1 MKYFPEFEHSDN
13 SKFVDLYRQGFDRY
27 CRQLADH
34 YGCLNNQGL
43 ALLDDDADLSQDN
56 AFIDDLFV
64 LPNFGTGATSAENF
78 DAEEQTLQPHDN
90 ISAAKLLAAKPRQFI
105 LGDPGIGKT
114 TFLHWLAIS
123 LAHHRS
129 NYVQQAMGP
138 LLPILLRVRDFRAYL
153 TAPCN
158 VEQFVTH
165 LKSYLG
171 SLGELLEPNALTQAM
186 ANGQVLLLVDGLDE
200 IGKQEMLFLGK
211 TLANL
216 FEQYPSCR
224 CIMTARVVGFDASLL
239 WPIDKSHTN
248 QTQDFHDLNKLDE
261 FEIEVKDE
269 LNEKQISQNILNL
282 RRDVSQLH
290 DFGLYYIQPLNNE
303 QRLQFS
309 QKWCEIYVKTRE
321 AQAQFIDDLQAA
333 FSDNSSLNNL
343 SRTPVLLNMIC
354 FIQQRRGRLPNG
366 RAELYQK
373 IIETY
378 LVSMDRSRGIEN
390 NFFDS
395 EDFDYTDIRN
405 WLAKLA
411 YLMQLGRLE
420 VFLETDDGDVASLF
434 FDSEVPRCTSL
445 TENELSRFF
454 TRELAEVYENI
465 DKCKQTSRKL
475 IDYIKRRTGFLID
488 RGLDAEHGHATV
500 FAFSHLS
507 FQEYFAAHFIS
518 QQWSQLRQNED
529 LIQSLTLSCNSQSW
543 FECWQLVF
551 EDYSQNGNSRQ
562 QHTHFINSLFSKPA
576 ELASK
581 FGERRRIFGDKDDH
595 AVHLLSKIILN
606 PAVKLQPNY
615 RQQQLTDLWI
625 VNFRQ
630 ADRGGSA
637 SIYSLWPE
645 LCRDFDKEDSL
656 SFKALAAA
664 FDSGG
669 QDITQNLNLSG
680 CKSADL
686 RSLKLWPDLKHL
698 DIRNTQVN
706 NLQPLE
712 DFTQL
717 EELLFDSTH
726 VSDLS
731 VLTKLTELK
740 MLSCSNTAVASLTPL
755 EGLLKLESLY
765 LDNSQVTDL
774 APIAGLV
781 KLKRLNIDN
790 TQVTDLAPLA
800 GLLKL
805 ERLQISE
812 TQVID
817 LTPIAELTQLNFLIF
832 NYTNVTDLTPL
843 IKLKQLQFLGFTS
856 TPISDLAPLARMTHL
871 NYLIATDTA
880 VSDLTPLNKLTQLRH
895 LDISGSRV
903 FNLEPLEKMRNLN
916 TLEISSTAITDLSPL
931 KKLVDLRRLEINNT
945 QVSDLTPLANL
956 KQKMIVFAWGCNQFD
971 SASLKSL
978 PKHIQIVQ

>member
-1 MKYFPEFEHSDN
+1 MNYFPEFEHSDN
-13 SKFVDLYRQGFDRY
+13 SKFIDLYRQGFDRY

-64 LPNFGTGATSAENF
+64 LPNFGTSATSAENF
-78 DAEEQTLQPHDN
+78 DADEQTLYPQGY
-90 ISAAKLLAAKPRQFI
+90 ISATKLLAAKPRQFI

-153 TAPCN
+153 TAPCQA
-158 VEQFVTH
+158 EQFIFH

-171 SLGELLEPNALTQAM
+171 SLGELLDLHALTQAI

-200 IGKQEMLFLGK
+200 IGRQEILILGK

-216 FEQYPSCR
+216 FEQYPTCR

-239 WPIDKSHTN
+239 WPIDRNHSN
-248 QTQDFHDLNKLDE
+248 SVQDQHDLNTVAE
-261 FEIEVKDE
+261 FEIAVQDE
-269 LNEKQISQNILNL
+269 FNDKQISQNMLNHKM
-282 RRDVSQLH
+282 DVSQLH
-290 DFGLYYIQPLNNE
+290 DFGVYYIQPLNNE
-303 QRLQFS
+303 QRRQFS
-309 QKWCEIYVKTRE
+309 QKWCEIYVKTRD
-321 AQAQFIDDLQAA
+321 AQEQFIDDLQAA

-390 NFFDS
+390 NFIDS

-411 YLMQLGRLE
+411 YVMQLGRLE
-420 VFLETDDGDVASLF
+420 AFLERDEVDVAGLF
-434 FDSEVPRCTSL
+434 FDNEVPRCTSL

-454 TRELAEVYENI
+454 TRELAEVYETR
-465 DKCKQTSRKL
+465 DKCEQTSRKL

-488 RGLDAEHGHATV
+488 RGLDAEHGHVTV

-518 QQWSQLRQNED
+518 QQWSQLRQNEA

-551 EDYSQNGNSRQ
+551 EDYSHNGNSRQ
-562 QHTHFINSLFSKPA
+562 QHTHFINLLFGNSK

-581 FGERRRIFGDKDDH
+581 FAEGRRILVEKDDH

-625 VNFRQ
+625 VNLRE
-630 ADRGGSA
+630 AKSGGSA
-637 SIYSLWPE
+637 SIYSIWPE

-656 SFKALAAA
+656 SYKALAAA
-664 FDSGG
+664 LDNGG
-669 QDITQNLNLSG
+669 QEITQSLNLSG

-686 RSLKLWPDLKHL
+686 RPLKLWPDLKYL
-698 DIRNTQVN
+698 DISNTQVN
-706 NLQPLE
+706 NLRPLE

-717 EELLFDSTH
+717 EKLVLDSTH
-726 VSDLS
+726 VSDFA

-740 MLSCSNTAVASLTPL
+740 MLSCSNTAVANLTPL
-755 EGLLKLESLY
+755 EGLLKLEHLY

-774 APIAGLV
+774 SPLAGLV
-781 KLKRLNIDN
+781 KIKILNIDK
-790 TQVTDLAPLA
+790 TQVADLTPLM
-800 GLLKL
+800 GLLEL
-805 ERLQISE
+805 ERLHISK

-817 LTPIAELTQLNFLIF
+817 LTPMAELIQLNFLIL
-832 NYTNVTDLTPL
+832 NATNVTDLTPL
-843 IKLKQLQFLGFTS
+843 VKLTQLEFLGFTS
-856 TPISDLAPLARMTHL
+856 TQISDLAPLARMTHL
-871 NYLIATDTA
+871 KILIATDTA
-880 VSDLTPLNKLTQLRH
+880 VSDLTPLNKLTQLHH

-903 FNLEPLEKMRNLN
+903 FNLKPLEKMRNLN

-931 KKLVDLRRLEINNT
+931 KKLVKLRRLDINNT

-956 KQKMIVFAWGCNQFD
+956 KQLRLLFAWGYNQFD
-971 SASLKSL
+971 SASLNSL
-978 PKHIQIVQ
+978 PKHIRIVQ

>member
-1 MKYFPEFEHSDN
+1 MKYFPEFEPSDN
-13 SKFVDLYRQGFDRY
+13 CNFIDLYRQGFDRY

-64 LPNFGTGATSAENF
+64 LPNFGTSATSAENF
-78 DAEEQTLQPHDN
+78 DAEEQTLYPEDH

-138 LLPILLRVRDFRAYL
+138 LLPILLRVRDFRAFL

-158 VEQFVTH
+158 AEQFVAH

-200 IGKQEMLFLGK
+200 IGKQEMLNLGK
-211 TLANL
+211 TLATL
-216 FEQYPSCR
+216 FKQYPSCR
-224 CIMTARVVGFDASLL
+224 CIMTARVVGFDATLL
-239 WPIDKSHTN
+239 WPLDKSHTN
-248 QTQDFHDLNKLDE
+248 QTQDFHDLNKLDGV
-261 FEIEVKDE
+261 EIEVQGE
-269 LNEKQISQNILNL
+269 LSDKQISQNMLNHKI
-282 RRDVSQLH
+282 DVSQLH

-303 QRLQFS
+303 QRRQFS
-309 QKWCEIYVKTRE
+309 QKWCQIYVKTRD
-321 AQAQFIDDLQAA
+321 AQTQFLDDLQAA
-333 FSDNSSLNNL
+333 FNDNNSLNNL

-390 NFFDS
+390 NFIDS

-411 YLMQLGRLE
+411 YVMQLGRLE
-420 VFLETDDGDVASLF
+420 AFLERDDVDVAGLF
-434 FDSEVPRCTSL
+434 FDSEVPRCASL

-454 TRELAEVYENI
+454 ARELAEVYENSE
-465 DKCKQTSRKL
+465 KCEQTSRRL

-488 RGLDAEHGHATV
+488 RGVDVEHGHVTV

-562 QHTHFINSLFSKPA
+562 QHTLFINLLFGNTA

-581 FGERRRIFGDKDDH
+581 FAVRRRMFDYKNDH

-615 RQQQLTDLWI
+615 RQQQLTELWI
-625 VNFRQ
+625 VNLRL
-630 ADRGGSA
+630 AESGGSA

-664 FDSGG
+664 FVIGG
-669 QDITQNLNLSG
+669 QEITQSLNLSG

-686 RSLKLWPDLKHL
+686 RSLMLWPGLKYL
-698 DIRNTQVN
+698 DISNTQVN

-712 DFTQL
+712 DLTQL
-717 EELLFDSTH
+717 EQLLFDGTH
-726 VSDLS
+726 VSDLA
-731 VLTKLTELK
+731 VLTKLPELK
-740 MLSCSNTAVASLTPL
+740 RLSCSNTAVANLMPL
-755 EGLLKLESLY
+755 EGLSKLERLSI
-765 LDNSQVTDL
+765 DNTLVTEL
-774 APIAGLV
+774 APLAGLV
-781 KLKRLNIDN
+781 KLKSLNIDK
-790 TQVTDLAPLA
+790 TQVSDLTPLA

-805 ERLQISE
+805 TRLHISK

-817 LTPIAELTQLNFLIF
+817 LSPIAELTQLEFLIL
-832 NYTNVTDLTPL
+832 NDTHVTDLTAL
-843 IKLKQLQFLGFTS
+843 VKLTQLEFIGFNR

-895 LDISGSRV
+895 LDISNSQV
-903 FNLEPLEKMRNLN
+903 LNLRPLAKMRGLSI
-916 TLEISSTAITDLSPL
+916 LDVSSTAITDLRPL
-931 KKLVDLRRLEINNT
+931 KKLAELRQLEINYT
-945 QVSDLTPLANL
+945 QVSDLTPLANFE
-956 KQKMIVFAWGCNQFD
+956 QPIIVFAFACEQID
-971 SASLKSL
+971 SASLNSL
-978 PKHIQIVQ
+978 PEHIQIVQ